1 MLPAAD
7 SAGQPFHGRSF
18 EPNPF
23 HGDTGEV
30 DPALDA
36 ALMSFQQAL
45 RGSDPAL
52 INSAFAAVVHA
63 LHTARLLVPLIAEA
77 GDYGVGEGG
86 KVVEKSQELSIPH
99 VEGPDGRPVAPV
111 FTSLSALT
119 AWKADARPIPVDG
132 ARVALATVAD
142 GLSLVV
148 LDPGSAQ
155 TLVLRRGALQAIA
168 TGEPYL
174 SPLLDDVV
182 QEALASGIEPHRRAV
197 SSYDLYSGDLART
210 LQGPEVVVSL
220 VLFPGLTEKEL
231 ATLLADISASWSE
244 SSVLV
249 ARVDGLGIKVVQV

>member
-18 EPNPF
+18 ESNPF

-30 DPALDA
+30 DPTLDT
-36 ALMSFQQAL
+36 ALMSFQHAL
-45 RGSDPAL
+45 RGSDPEA
-52 INSAFAAVVHA
+52 INPAFAAVVRA

-77 GDYGVGEGG
+77 GSYGVGEGG

-148 LDPGSAQ
+148 LDPGSPQ
-155 TLVLRRGALQAIA
+155 SLVLRRTSLQAVA

-174 SPLLDDVV
+174 SPLLDDAVRD
-182 QEALASGIEPHRRAV
+182 ALASGIEPHRKAV
-197 SSYDLYSGDLART
+197 SSFDFYSGDPTRT
-210 LQGPEVVVSL
+210 LQGPEVVVAL
-220 VLFPGLTEKEL
+220 AVLPGLTPQEL
-231 ATLLADISASWSE
+231 TNLLANISGSWSE
-244 SSVLV
+244 NSVLA

>member
-30 DPALDA
+30 EPTLDA
-36 ALMSFQQAL
+36 ARMSFQQAL
-45 RGSDPAL
+45 RGSDPVA
-52 INSAFAAVVHA
+52 INPAFAAVVDA

-148 LDPGSAQ
+148 LDPGSPQ
-155 TLVLRRGALQAIA
+155 SLVLRRGALQAIA

-174 SPLLDDVV
+174 SPLLDDLVH
-182 QEALASGIEPHRRAV
+182 EALASGIEPHRPAV
-197 SSYDLYSGDLART
+197 SSYGLYSGDPART

-220 VLFPGLTEKEL
+220 ALFPGLTEKEL
-231 ATLLADISASWSE
+231 GTLVADISASWSE
-244 SSVLV
+244 NSVLA